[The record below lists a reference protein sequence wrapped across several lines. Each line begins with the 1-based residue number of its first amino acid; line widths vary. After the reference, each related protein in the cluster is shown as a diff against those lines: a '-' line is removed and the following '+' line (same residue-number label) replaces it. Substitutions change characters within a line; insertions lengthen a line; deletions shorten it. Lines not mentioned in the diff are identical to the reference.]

1 MILSRSFPRRI
12 GETRSVR
19 EKPVTV
25 THGVTLFSSSSQMLL
40 ASARTFSAI
49 PGLGRRAASA
59 IASNYSKAI
68 FDASAK
74 KSPQTLTKVATDLSN
89 TSAAIKSDPE
99 IAELIR
105 NPTLSSKERAN
116 GLQKLFTKLEGIG
129 AKKEPVSDITKNLLT
144 ILSENGRLPE
154 TQEVIEEF
162 HVLLAQYKGELTVT
176 VTSAAPL
183 DKATLTRLEGTLKQ
197 SQTAQV
203 AKVLKIENKV
213 FFLKMC
219 SLHRLELTSGLFRS
233 ILVFLVVLLLT
244 LARRR
249 LT

>member
-1 MILSRSFPRRI
+1 
-12 GETRSVR
+12 
-19 EKPVTV
+19 
-25 THGVTLFSSSSQMLL
+25 MLL
-40 ASARTFSAI
+40 NSSIRAFSAI
-49 PGLGRRAASA
+49 PGFGRRAASA
-59 IASNYSKAI
+59 IATNYSKAV

-74 KSPQTLTKVATDLSN
+74 KSPQTLNKVAADLSN

-116 GLQKLFTKLEGIG
+116 GLQKLFVKLEGTG
-129 AKKEPVSDITKNLLT
+129 AKKEPVSEITKNLLM

-162 HVLLAQYKGELTVT
+162 RVLLAQYKGELTVT

-197 SQTAQV
+197 SKAAQA
-203 AKVLKIENKV
+203 AKVLKVENKV
-213 FFLKMC
+213 CESRK
-219 SLHRLELTSGLFRS
+219 T
-233 ILVFLVVLLLT
+233 VLSH
-244 LARRR
+244 
-249 LT
+249 